1 MKALVYRGQ
10 GNRAWEEHDDP
21 VILDPDDAIVRV
33 LGHEAVG
40 TVEGVAPAVRNVK
53 VGDREGR
60 FAYGVF
66 SRPVETGALKVGLFR
81 S

>member
-21 VILDPDDAIVRV
+21 VILT
-33 LGHEAVG
+33 HEAVG
-40 TVEGVAPAVRNVK
+40 TGEGVAPTVRNVK

-60 FAYGVF
+60 FAYDEF
-66 SRPVETGALKVGLFR
+66 LRPVETGALKVGLFR